1 MTHICVDNL
10 TIIGS
15 DNGLSPDRRQAII
28 WHNAGILLIGPLGT
42 KFNEI
47 FNRNSNILI
56 EGKHL
61 KMSSAKWQAF
71 CLGLYVLKIHTRLAL
86 SPRMAGPPL
95 SGKHSHRLHL
105 SGQAIGK
112 KYSAVPL
119 SRGQFSHRRLPIARP
134 WGRAMEC
141 LLWV

>member
-1 MTHICVDNL
+1 
-10 TIIGS
+10 
-15 DNGLSPDRRQAII
+15 
-28 WHNAGILLIGPLGT
+28 
-42 KFNEI
+42 
-47 FNRNSNILI
+47 
-56 EGKHL
+56 
-61 KMSSAKWQAF
+61 MSSAKWRAF

-119 SRGQFSHRRLPIARP
+119 SRGQFSPNFSQETP
-134 WGRAMEC
+134 NSSPVRASDGVSFVSLKSDLATLVIMTG
-141 LLWV
+141 LHVIS